1 MGLRGSRSD
10 LNCFRQEGNPSSR
23 VDRPI
28 ILHSLFKVLHSMG
41 NIRIALIEDHDVL
54 RIGLRTI
61 LQAQEG
67 FELVGE
73 ASNGPQGLHL
83 LQTTQVDVAL
93 VDVGLPG
100 MDGIELTQRLRQF
113 QQEQIEREQPIVA
126 PKVLILTIQDSE
138 ETVLASFAAGADSYC
153 MKDVGA
159 DKLIEAIRKTYSDDA
174 WIDPAI
180 ASIVLRQM
188 RQSMARASNEENTV
202 KIRSVEPEYEQ
213 VIASDPITDREHEVL
228 ELMVVGCTNVVIA
241 DRLCITVGTVKTH
254 VRNILAKLCA
264 DDRTEAAV
272 RALRAGIVS

>member
-1 MGLRGSRSD
+1 
-10 LNCFRQEGNPSSR
+10 
-23 VDRPI
+23 
-28 ILHSLFKVLHSMG
+28 MG

-113 QQEQIEREQPIVA
+113 QQEQIDRELPILA

-188 RQSMARASNEENTV
+188 RQSMARASNEQNTV

-272 RALRAGIVS
+272 RALRAGIIS

>member
-1 MGLRGSRSD
+1 
-10 LNCFRQEGNPSSR
+10 
-23 VDRPI
+23 
-28 ILHSLFKVLHSMG
+28 MG

-73 ASNGPQGLHL
+73 ASNGPQGLQL

-113 QQEQIEREQPIVA
+113 QQDQIERELPIVA
-126 PKVLILTIQDSE
+126 PKVLILTIQDNE

-188 RQSMARASNEENTV
+188 RQSMARASNEENMV

-241 DRLCITVGTVKTH
+241 ERLCITVGTVKTH

-272 RALRAGIVS
+272 RALRAGIIS

>member
-1 MGLRGSRSD
+1 
-10 LNCFRQEGNPSSR
+10 
-23 VDRPI
+23 
-28 ILHSLFKVLHSMG
+28 MG

-113 QQEQIEREQPIVA
+113 QQEQIEREMPIVA

-228 ELMVVGCTNVVIA
+228 ELMVVGCTNVAIA

-272 RALRAGIVS
+272 RALRAGIIS

>member
-1 MGLRGSRSD
+1 
-10 LNCFRQEGNPSSR
+10 
-23 VDRPI
+23 
-28 ILHSLFKVLHSMG
+28 MG

-73 ASNGPQGLHL
+73 ASNGPQGLQL

-100 MDGIELTQRLRQF
+100 MDGIELTHRLRQF
-113 QQEQIEREQPIVA
+113 QQEQIKRELPIVA

-188 RQSMARASNEENTV
+188 RQSMAKASDEENMV

-272 RALRAGIVS
+272 RALRAGIIS

>member
-1 MGLRGSRSD
+1 
-10 LNCFRQEGNPSSR
+10 
-23 VDRPI
+23 
-28 ILHSLFKVLHSMG
+28 MG

-113 QQEQIEREQPIVA
+113 QQEQIERELPIVA

-272 RALRAGIVS
+272 RALRAGIIS